1 MNTFDL
7 ENRTI
12 LRPRQH
18 VSLYFF
24 NPQLFESALQ
34 SGNFWIR
41 YIRNRVNAKSEY
53 FLSGDVTRSSPVL
66 YREYCIQHDNLA
78 PKFSLLPVF
87 TTHALLPNPRG
98 VLGTRMNPDTCR
110 IRVDGQ
116 IRFENGYVWMWKF
129 KNAEKK
135 ARIKKYPDTC
145 GWGLPCLLYTSPSPR
160 D

>member
-1 MNTFDL
+1 M
-7 ENRTI
+7 
-12 LRPRQH
+12 
-18 VSLYFF
+18 
-24 NPQLFESALQ
+24 
-34 SGNFWIR
+34 
-41 YIRNRVNAKSEY
+41 NAKSEY
-53 FLSGDVTRSSPVL
+53 LLSGDVTRSSPVL

-145 GWGLPCLLYTSPSPR
+145 GWGLPFAAFARFVNYIADFALIAFLVVCIL
-160 D
+160 